1 MNITNSKLRIMQLK
15 YRIRLMEARDPVGNS
30 HIIAALRRDI
40 RRLEAANA

>member
-1 MNITNSKLRIMQLK
+1 MNITNLKLRIMELE
-15 YRIRLMEARDPVGNS
+15 YRIRLMEARDPVGNM